1 MTPFLR
7 KLLGMNWLLFA
18 STLVIALAGIV
29 LIDGASYLHP
39 DERYWQNQ
47 AKWVGIGIA
56 IFLCVTLIDYRWV
69 KWAAVPMYLGSILLV
84 ALTYTR
90 MGVEKNGAKC
100 WLKLPVLGV
109 FQPSQLAVVSGILAL
124 ALFLTLSRA
133 WQPWLRLLCSGIIVA
148 PAMVLILKQP
158 DFGMTLV
165 WVPVVLTM
173 LWFGGIPKRWMVLVL
188 LVGLI
193 ALPLVICFGL
203 KPYQRE
209 RVVTFLDYEIDPLG
223 SGYAV
228 NQSLIAIGSAGV
240 QGKGFKAEGTQLELG
255 LIPANVAHTDYIF
268 TTIGEQWGFL
278 GGVVILAAFAV
289 LLIACLLTALR
300 ASDPFGLI
308 IVGGFT
314 AQIFFHVYQ
323 NIGMTVALMPIT
335 GLPLPLI
342 SYGGTFALMVMFA
355 LGLVNSVWVHRT
367 QEPRKL
373 TGAL

>member
-1 MTPFLR
+1 
-7 KLLGMNWLLFA
+7 MNWLLFT
-18 STLVIALAGIV
+18 SVLVIALAGI
-29 LIDGASYLHP
+29 LFIDGASYLHP
-39 DERYWQNQ
+39 EERYWQNQ

-56 IFLCVTLIDYRWV
+56 IFLVVTLIDYRWV
-69 KWAAVPMYLGSILLV
+69 KWAAIPMYLGSILLV
-84 ALTYTR
+84 ALTYTS

-100 WLKLPVLGV
+100 WLRLPALGV

-124 ALFLTLSRA
+124 GLFLTLSKA
-133 WQPWLRLLCSGIIVA
+133 WQPWLRLVCSGVIVA
-148 PAMVLILKQP
+148 PAMALILKQP

-173 LWFGGIPKRWMVLVL
+173 LWFSGIPKRWMLLVL
-188 LVGLI
+188 QVGLI

-223 SGYAV
+223 AGYAV

-278 GGVVILAAFAV
+278 GGLVVLSAFAV

-355 LGLVNSVWVHRT
+355 LGLVNSVWVHRN
-367 QEPRKL
+367 PDVKKL
-373 TGAL
+373 VE

>member
-18 STLVIALAGIV
+18 SVVIIALAGI
-29 LIDGASYLHP
+29 LFINGASYLHP
-39 DERYWQNQ
+39 EERYWQNQ
-47 AKWVGIGIA
+47 AKWVGYGIV
-56 IFLCVTLIDYRWV
+56 IFLVVTLVDYRWV
-69 KWAAVPMYLGSILLV
+69 KWAAIPMYLGSIALV
-84 ALTYTR
+84 ALTYTS

-100 WLKLPVLGV
+100 WLRLPAIGV

-124 ALFLTLSRA
+124 ALFLSVCRSWHPSLK
-133 WQPWLRLLCSGIIVA
+133 LICSAIIVG
-148 PAMVLILKQP
+148 PAMGLILKQP

-165 WVPVVLTM
+165 WVPVILTM
-173 LWFGGIPKRWMVLVL
+173 LWFGGIPKRWMLTVL
-188 LVGLI
+188 LLGLT

-203 KPYQRE
+203 KAYQRE
-209 RVVTFLDYEIDPLG
+209 RVVTFLDYEIDPQG

-228 NQSLIAIGSAGV
+228 NQSLIAIGSAGID
-240 QGKGFKAEGTQLELG
+240 GKGYKEKGTQLELG
-255 LIPANVAHTDYIF
+255 LIPSNVAHTDYIF

-278 GGVVILAAFAV
+278 GGLAVIAAFAV
-289 LLIACLLTALR
+289 LLISCLLTALR
-300 ASDPFGLI
+300 ASDPFGLL

-314 AQIFFHVYQ
+314 AQMFFHVYQ

-355 LGLVNSVWVHRT
+355 LGLVNSVWVHRNT
-367 QEPRKL
+367 EAQLR
-373 TGAL
+373 TA